1 MLRTTTKDRNATWPK
16 FFSSSVFLLLILIS
30 NWSLQQNHSHSQ
42 NITKSSTNS
51 QIEWKYSNWHH
62 KFIDLQYEQ
71 IHKFTSQS
79 ATALRTARRH
89 PARAGRWPALARCP
103 WRGPRPPPP
112 GATLASATAR
122 WGCWKK
128 REDEDERERE
138 EMQIQIWGGV
148 CLGGGEEMRIS
159 ACCYQPGIKIVE
171 RLTYFEPGL
180 KIVKL
185 NRD

>member
-1 MLRTTTKDRNATWPK
+1 MLRTTTKDRNATWTK

-89 PARAGRWPALARCP
+89 PARAGRWPALTAALA
-103 WRGPRPPPP
+103 WASAAA

-138 EMQIQIWGGV
+138 KCRYRYEEEFVW
-148 CLGGGEEMRIS
+148 GEEMRIS
-159 ACCYQPGIKIVE
+159 ACCYQPVIKIVG